1 MSAQDVPIAHASR
14 IVVAI
19 PALNEA
25 AHIETTIRTLIG
37 DDPRMRDVRIVCAD
51 AGSTDATRAIVERLR
66 DEFIN
71 VSLIDNPQRLA
82 GAGVNA
88 VARAFAGRADV
99 LVRCDAHAGY
109 PRGFVFGVSES
120 LLRREAVSVVVAM
133 DSRGQT
139 CFQKANAWAV
149 DLPIGSGGAA
159 HRGGRRS
166 GYVDHGHHAA
176 FRLEAFN
183 RLGGYDPSFA
193 TNEDAELDVRFA
205 KAGGRIYLDA
215 DWRID
220 YYPRA
225 TLRAVWKQ
233 YRAYGRGRARNLRK
247 HALRPKLR
255 QTIPAVNL
263 LALCGALAIAPL
275 VPWAL
280 AAPALYVGALG
291 AASVVVAIRERSWCG
306 FGSGLALGAMHTAW
320 AFGFLGETLTGQPA
334 RAYEGAASQM
344 EGQ

>member
-1 MSAQDVPIAHASR
+1 MSAQDTPIPLASR

-19 PALNEA
+19 PTLNEA
-25 AHIETTIRTLIG
+25 DHIETTIRTLIG
-37 DDPRMRDVRIVCAD
+37 DDPRMREVRIVCAD
-51 AGSTDATRAIVERLR
+51 GGSTDATRAIVERLR
-66 DEFIN
+66 DEFVN
-71 VSLIDNPQRLA
+71 VSVIDNPQRLA

-109 PRGFVFGVSES
+109 PRGFVFGVSEA
-120 LLRREAVSVVVAM
+120 LLRRDAVSIVVAM
-133 DSRGQT
+133 DSRGLT

-176 FRLEAFN
+176 FRLEVFN
-183 RLGGYDPSFA
+183 RLAGYDASFA
-193 TNEDAELDVRFA
+193 TNEDAELDVRLA
-205 KAGGRIYLDA
+205 RAGGRIYLDT

-220 YYPRA
+220 YFPRA
-225 TLRAVWKQ
+225 TLAAVWRQ

-247 HALRPKLR
+247 HAQRPKLR
-255 QTIPAVNL
+255 QAIPAVNL
-263 LALCGALAIAPL
+263 LALAGALAIAPL
-275 VPWAL
+275 LPWAL
-280 AAPALYVGALG
+280 AAPALYVGAL
-291 AASVVVAIRERSWCG
+291 ASASVFVALREKSLCG
-306 FGSGLALGAMHTAW
+306 LGAGLALGAMHTAW
-320 AFGFLGETLTGQPA
+320 AFGFLGETLTGTAEPA
-334 RAYEGAASQM
+334 FEDAAAHL